1 MLNFVLGGSSAV
13 TSVKS
18 MKIHS
23 MDHDWTSVEITH
35 LFRKYQNLEK
45 LRIYMEYKGAL
56 QIRNWLEQVMI
67 SGQKVKRMSIGLF
80 VPVDPKLI
88 PANKKENGV
97 PGNCDGRILI
107 SHPLPYFTLVE

>member
-18 MKIHS
+18 MKINS
-23 MDHDWTSVEITH
+23 MDHYWTSVEIKH

-45 LRIYMEYKGAL
+45 LWIYMQYKNAI
-56 QIRNWLEQVMI
+56 QIRNWLEQVRI

-88 PANKKENGV
+88 RVQKGNGV
-97 PGNCDGRILI
+97 SGKCDGRILI
-107 SHPLPYFTLVE
+107 